1 MRRCNVR
8 RRQILNEKQGSCWD
22 GYERVPGTKQL
33 APGSCRKKKAK
44 NENDEVEEMEE
55 LAETLE
61 RILIEEG
68 LWDNIRK
75 KRARGHRPA
84 RKGEKGYPS
93 ERSWKES
100 INESAS
106 LDETD
111 EGNLFGRKRQEA
123 IDADEEEFEVNGK
136 KYRVT
141 GDKKKTNESYRMTES
156 ELRVVIQN
164 CILEAVYDGRK
175 VTLNKPMSN
184 PENPKK
190 KSKVYVSTGKKLKSG
205 KHKGQVKAKKVQF
218 GDPNMRI
225 RKSNPKARSNFRAR
239 HKCSEDKPIDTP
251 GYWSCKA
258 W

>member
-1 MRRCNVR
+1 MHEV
-8 RRQILNEKQGSCWD
+8 QGTCWD
-22 GYERVPGTKQL
+22 GHERVPGTKQGE
-33 APGSCRKKKAK
+33 PGSCRKRGSGKKK
-44 NENDEVEEMEE
+44 NENDEVDELEE
-55 LAETLE
+55 LAETL
-61 RILIEEG
+61 RHVLIEEG

-75 KRARGHRPA
+75 KRAQGRRPA

-93 ERSWKES
+93 ERSWRES
-100 INESAS
+100 TNESSS

-111 EGNLFGRKRQEA
+111 EGNLFGKQRQDA
-123 IDADEEEFEVNGK
+123 IDAGKDEFEVNGK
-136 KYRVT
+136 KYKVT
-141 GDKKKTNESYRMTES
+141 GDKKKTNESYRMTEA
-156 ELRVVIQN
+156 ELRTIIQD

-205 KHKGQVKAKKVQF
+205 KHKGQVRAKKVQF

-225 RKSNPKARSNFRAR
+225 KKSNPKRRKSFRAR
-239 HKCSEDKPIDTP
+239 HNCSNP
-251 GYWSCKA
+251 GPKTKARYWSCKA